1 MCVLLHS
8 LSSIESLPYTCTHCT
23 PTAVAQLYVD
33 ACPYMYF
40 MNSIYIKTPMIFS
53 ECLSSEW

>member
-33 ACPYMYF
+33 ACPKEMHVFYEFNLYK
-40 MNSIYIKTPMIFS
+40 NSHDF
-53 ECLSSEW
+53 L